1 MSLET
6 VDKEYIGQ
14 VLLNKGFRTWFL
26 YMFRMVE
33 GTPFILE
40 PLHDDLL
47 QVFDDI
53 YNQYTKR
60 INLNLPPRSAKTSL
74 CAYFVAFCLAKN
86 PKCNFIYT
94 SYSQLLLGDVS
105 RRITAILEHPVY
117 KAMYPVGFTAE
128 EEQSQPISD
137 FWLEYLRKETGKNTY
152 TQKKIVTYA
161 GGVVYFSA
169 IGSQITGFGAA
180 IRGAKGF
187 TGAVVCFPYD
197 ETVFTENGLVKIGEL
212 VENKKDFKVYSLN
225 HKTGKIELKKIEK
238 FIKNNKKS
246 YFVKIK
252 LSNGEKIECTSDHKI
267 YTQNRGYIEA
277 QYLSDR
283 DIICT
288 FSNSFNLMN
297 CQIKFLHKFFPRI
310 IPVANFIYN
319 LVSKSFCFSRRIINI
334 ARKTFKRL
342 TGFYITNSRSA
353 CMETAGDIAN
363 SFFGLRYLF
372 NIISC
377 KFRAR
382 KHQSTK
388 FYSVLHIVRFCA
400 VSKIYKPIIR
410 WIRIKMSDFNSYF
423 LFTHKSP
430 QNKLM
435 YSKSSCFSIFTQI
448 NNLITFSIRRIKFF
462 FFQRNQTSFRA
473 TSCIHKTRTTY
484 YIAKIRNL
492 IKTLITGNIFINDV
506 CVIYQNETS
515 YCLTVQDNHNLFVGK
530 KQGVL
535 VSNCDD
541 ANKPADVYSQRMRD
555 NVLRYFEETLLSR
568 LNNSD
573 AAIINVQQR
582 LHVEDLS
589 GHLKA
594 KYGFD
599 ELVKPLLVND
609 VCQLPKQYTPERIAE
624 LKRNQYMFSA
634 QYQQHPII
642 LGGQVFHRDWW
653 RFYAV
658 LPEFEYCFMTADTA
672 MKIKQAND
680 FSVFCLWG
688 VTRETND
695 LYLVDMIRG
704 KWEAPDL
711 ERQFLNFWAKW
722 QGGVNHTRVRA
733 VYIEDKASGTGLIQS
748 IKRKG
753 NVPIRGY
760 IPEKDKLQR
769 AYDATP
775 FIEGGRVYLPQ
786 NENFAISKQMV
797 DECEAFTTDDSH
809 LHDDCCDNVSMAI
822 DIAYRKQP
830 MRINPDVLL

>member
-14 VLLNKGFRTWFL
+14 VLLSKGFRTWFL

-60 INLNLPPRSAKTSL
+60 INLNLPPRSAKSSL
-74 CAYFVAFCLAKN
+74 CCYFVAFCLAKN

-169 IGSQITGFGAA
+169 IGSQITGLGCFDYDTLVHTDKGIIEIGDIVENKKEVKILSYDFTAKKRIYKPIDRYIKNEKSHFIKIILNNGEIINCTPDHLFYLQNGQSIIA
-180 IRGAKGF
+180 NGLKIGDKLFSEFSNPFYLAKMKIKHFCDIFSSVIFIKHKENFTKRISFNNIIDFTSLASLVSKTICYFTPNQTAFNIGNRRRRNIIIFSNFLICSFIFSYIYCLTSSKFLEFSILEKLIISIGLSCTIFQVFKRIISWIRIFVSDFKVRRTFTDKSKQNKRVNSTRLSFAVIAYNIYSFVTFFYGILFKNLVRFFAKNFSRFTDVISSKIRDIVVVDIVKCNYIASSYCVSVRDTNNLFIGKSQQLIHNCGIRGAKGF
-187 TGAVVCFPYD
+187 TGAV
-197 ETVFTENGLVKIGEL
+197 
-212 VENKKDFKVYSLN
+212 
-225 HKTGKIELKKIEK
+225 
-238 FIKNNKKS
+238 
-246 YFVKIK
+246 
-252 LSNGEKIECTSDHKI
+252 
-267 YTQNRGYIEA
+267 
-277 QYLSDR
+277 
-283 DIICT
+283 
-288 FSNSFNLMN
+288 
-297 CQIKFLHKFFPRI
+297 
-310 IPVANFIYN
+310 
-319 LVSKSFCFSRRIINI
+319 
-334 ARKTFKRL
+334 
-342 TGFYITNSRSA
+342 
-353 CMETAGDIAN
+353 
-363 SFFGLRYLF
+363 
-372 NIISC
+372 
-377 KFRAR
+377 
-382 KHQSTK
+382 
-388 FYSVLHIVRFCA
+388 
-400 VSKIYKPIIR
+400 
-410 WIRIKMSDFNSYF
+410 
-423 LFTHKSP
+423 
-430 QNKLM
+430 
-435 YSKSSCFSIFTQI
+435 
-448 NNLITFSIRRIKFF
+448 
-462 FFQRNQTSFRA
+462 
-473 TSCIHKTRTTY
+473 
-484 YIAKIRNL
+484 
-492 IKTLITGNIFINDV
+492 
-506 CVIYQNETS
+506 CV
-515 YCLTVQDNHNLFVGK
+515 
-530 KQGVL
+530 
-535 VSNCDD
+535 DD
-541 ANKPADVYSQRMRD
+541 GNKPADVYSQRMRD

-653 RFYAV
+653 RFYAI

-680 FSVFCLWG
+680 YSVFCLWG

-695 LYLVDMIRG
+695 LYLIDMIRG

-753 NVPIRGY
+753 NIPIRP
-760 IPEKDKLQR
+760 IMPEKDKLQR

-786 NENFAISKQMV
+786 NENFAISKQMI
-797 DECEAFTTDDSH
+797 DECEAFTTDDSQI
-809 LHDDCCDNVSMAI
+809 HDDVTDNLTYAV

>member
-14 VLLNKGFRTWFL
+14 VLLSKGFRTWFL

-60 INLNLPPRSAKTSL
+60 ISLNLPPRSAKTSL

-94 SYSQLLLGDVS
+94 SYSQLLLSDVS
-105 RRITAILEHPVY
+105 RRITDILEHPVY

-187 TGAVVCFPYD
+187 TGAVI
-197 ETVFTENGLVKIGEL
+197 L
-212 VENKKDFKVYSLN
+212 
-225 HKTGKIELKKIEK
+225 
-238 FIKNNKKS
+238 
-246 YFVKIK
+246 
-252 LSNGEKIECTSDHKI
+252 
-267 YTQNRGYIEA
+267 
-277 QYLSDR
+277 
-283 DIICT
+283 
-288 FSNSFNLMN
+288 
-297 CQIKFLHKFFPRI
+297 
-310 IPVANFIYN
+310 
-319 LVSKSFCFSRRIINI
+319 
-334 ARKTFKRL
+334 
-342 TGFYITNSRSA
+342 
-353 CMETAGDIAN
+353 
-363 SFFGLRYLF
+363 
-372 NIISC
+372 
-377 KFRAR
+377 
-382 KHQSTK
+382 
-388 FYSVLHIVRFCA
+388 
-400 VSKIYKPIIR
+400 
-410 WIRIKMSDFNSYF
+410 
-423 LFTHKSP
+423 
-430 QNKLM
+430 
-435 YSKSSCFSIFTQI
+435 
-448 NNLITFSIRRIKFF
+448 
-462 FFQRNQTSFRA
+462 
-473 TSCIHKTRTTY
+473 
-484 YIAKIRNL
+484 
-492 IKTLITGNIFINDV
+492 
-506 CVIYQNETS
+506 
-515 YCLTVQDNHNLFVGK
+515 
-530 KQGVL
+530 
-535 VSNCDD
+535 DD
-541 ANKPADVYSQRMRD
+541 PNKPADVYSQRMRD

-609 VCQLPKQYTPERIAE
+609 VCQLPKQYTPERISE

-680 FSVFCLWG
+680 YSVFCLWG

-722 QGGVNHTRVRA
+722 QSGVNHTRVRT

-753 NVPIRGY
+753 NIPIRP
-760 IPEKDKLQR
+760 IMPEKDKLQR

-786 NENFAISKQMV
+786 NENFSISKQMI
-797 DECEAFTTDDSH
+797 DECEAFTTDNSQI
-809 LHDDCCDNVSMAI
+809 HDDITDNLTYAV